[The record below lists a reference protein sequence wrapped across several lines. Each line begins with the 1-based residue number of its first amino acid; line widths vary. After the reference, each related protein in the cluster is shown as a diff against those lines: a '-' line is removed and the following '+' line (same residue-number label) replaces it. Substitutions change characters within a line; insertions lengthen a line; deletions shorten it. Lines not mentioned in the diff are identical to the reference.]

1 MLPRVRES
9 QDGRRD
15 AARSG
20 SRRMGV
26 TASSHAPSAVSE
38 VLRLTGPA
46 VLTTLLQTMAFLA
59 DRIMLA
65 RHSEVA
71 LGSMQISGTI
81 MWSVFSV
88 FFGSMVGTVALIA
101 RRVGAG
107 ELERA
112 RVVARAALRLAAI
125 IGLVVGIV
133 GSLTAGS
140 IAHAMAPNEPAIA
153 SCATDYMRVGFLSF
167 PAMFVATAGSLI
179 LNGSGDT
186 KSTFW
191 IGTLANLIN
200 IGANYLLIYG
210 ATIGPIEIPQL
221 GAAGAA
227 LATALNYVVQC
238 GLILWVLQRE
248 RCPVRVERL
257 FGRSPSDPC
266 GERERVARRELLRLS
281 SPAVAERVVIHVGYV
296 VFAGMVTMLG
306 ATAMAAHQALLTL
319 ESICFLGAEGFG
331 IAAATVVGQFLG
343 RRDADGSTR
352 GGGFA
357 AIACALALTGCGLA
371 IWASASLSLP
381 VFVAPGESG
390 EELIMAAMITMPF
403 LVLAQPMMGLAVVL
417 GHGLRGAGDIRSPL
431 LAAVIGGLL
440 VRVSGAW
447 LLAIVLGLG
456 LRGIWIATAIDWT
469 VRTVILGMVFVR
481 GRWRSLE
488 L

>member
-1 MLPRVRES
+1 MSRACSRPVHERQTAGLPS
-9 QDGRRD
+9 
-15 AARSG
+15 
-20 SRRMGV
+20 
-26 TASSHAPSAVSE
+26 APSAVAE
-38 VLRLTGPA
+38 ILRLTGPA
-46 VLTTLLQTMAFLA
+46 VLTSLLQTMAFLA

-65 RHSEVA
+65 RHSEAA

-88 FFGSMVGTVALIA
+88 FFGSMVGTVALVA

-112 RVVARAALRLAAI
+112 RLVARTALRLAGV
-125 IGLVVGIV
+125 IGLAVGLA
-133 GSLTAGS
+133 GSLAAS
-140 IAHAMAPNEPAIA
+140 FIAQTMAADEPEIA
-153 SCATDYMRVGFLSF
+153 SCATSYMRVGFLFF
-167 PAMFVATAGSLI
+167 PAAFVATAGSLI

-191 IGTLANLIN
+191 IGTLANLVN

-210 ATIGPIEIPQL
+210 AMIETPLGTLAIPEL
-221 GAAGAA
+221 GATGAA
-227 LATALNYVVQC
+227 LATALDYVVQC
-238 GLILWVLQRE
+238 GLILWVLQRAG
-248 RCPVRVERL
+248 CPVRVERL
-257 FGRSPSDPC
+257 FGRSSSDST

-296 VFAGMVTMLG
+296 VFAGLVTTLG
-306 ATAMAAHQALLTL
+306 ATAMAANQALLTL

-343 RRDADGSTR
+343 RRDAEGSTR

-357 AIACALALTGCGLA
+357 AIACALALTSCGLA

-390 EELIMAAMITMPF
+390 DELIRAAMITMPL
-403 LVLAQPMMGLAVVL
+403 LVLAQPIMGLAVVL

-456 LRGIWIATAIDWT
+456 LPGIWIATAIDWT
-469 VRTVILGMVFVR
+469 VRTVILGVVFVR

-488 L
+488 I

>member
-1 MLPRVRES
+1 MLRPVRES
-9 QDGRRD
+9 PVAD
-15 AARSG
+15 S
-20 SRRMGV
+20 
-26 TASSHAPSAVSE
+26 ASAPSAVAE

-46 VLTTLLQTMAFLA
+46 VLTSLLQTMAFLA

-71 LGSMQISGTI
+71 LGSMQISGAI

-88 FFGSMVGTVALIA
+88 FFGSMVGTVALVA

-112 RVVARAALRLAAI
+112 RVVARTALRLAGV
-125 IGLVVGIV
+125 IGLAVGLA
-133 GSLTAGS
+133 GSLAAGV
-140 IAHAMAPNEPAIA
+140 IAQAMAPNEPEIA
-153 SCATDYMRVGFLSF
+153 STAADYMRIGFLFF
-167 PAMFVATAGSLI
+167 PAAFVATAGSLI

-210 ATIGPIEIPQL
+210 AMIETPLATIEIPEL
-221 GAAGAA
+221 GATGAA

-238 GLILWVLQRE
+238 GLISWVLQRDG
-248 RCPVRVERL
+248 CPVRVERL
-257 FGRSPSDPC
+257 FSRDPSDPA
-266 GERERVARRELLRLS
+266 GARERIARRELLRLS

-296 VFAGMVTMLG
+296 VFAGLVTTLG
-306 ATAMAAHQALLTL
+306 ATAMAANQALLTL

-331 IAAATVVGQFLG
+331 IAAATVVGQCLG
-343 RRDADGSTR
+343 RRDARGSTR

-357 AIACALALTGCGLA
+357 AIACALALSGCGLA

-390 EELIMAAMITMPF
+390 DELIAAAMITMPF

-447 LLAIVLGLG
+447 LLAIVLGMG
-456 LRGIWIATAIDWT
+456 LPGIWIATAIDWT
-469 VRTVILGMVFVR
+469 VRTAILGAVFLR

>member
-1 MLPRVRES
+1 MLPRVPAS
-9 QDGRRD
+9 QDAGR
-15 AARSG
+15 G
-20 SRRMGV
+20 P
-26 TASSHAPSAVSE
+26 ASAPSAVTE

-46 VLTTLLQTMAFLA
+46 VLTSLLQTMAFLA

-71 LGSMQISGTI
+71 LGSMQISGSI

-88 FFGSMVGTVALIA
+88 FFGAMVGTVALIA
-101 RRVGAG
+101 RRVGEG

-112 RVVARAALRLAAI
+112 RVVARSALRLAAV
-125 IGLVVGIV
+125 IGLGVGIA
-133 GSLTAGS
+133 GSLCAGM
-140 IAHAMAPNEPAIA
+140 IARAMAPDEPAIA

-167 PAMFVATAGSLI
+167 PFAFVGTAGALI

-210 ATIGPIEIPQL
+210 TTIGPLVIPEL
-221 GAAGAA
+221 GATGAA
-227 LATALNYVVQC
+227 IATALNYAVHCV
-238 GLILWVLQRE
+238 LILWVLQRD

-257 FGRSPSDPC
+257 LGPSPSDPA
-266 GERERVARRELLRLS
+266 GQREQIARRELLRLS
-281 SPAVAERVVIHVGYV
+281 TPAIAERVVIHVGYV
-296 VFAGMVTMLG
+296 AFAGLVTSLG
-306 ATAMAAHQALLTL
+306 ATAMAANQALLTL

-343 RRDADGSTR
+343 RRDPEGSTR
-352 GGGFA
+352 GGAFA
-357 AIACALALTGCGLA
+357 AIACAVALTGCGLL
-371 IWASASLSLP
+371 IWATATWTLP

-390 EELIMAAMITMPF
+390 EQLLGAAMYAMPF
-403 LVLAQPMMGLAVVL
+403 LVLAQPTMALAVVL

-431 LAAVIGGLL
+431 IAAVVGGFL
-440 VRVSGAW
+440 VRLSGAW
-447 LLAIVLGLG
+447 LLAIELELGLP
-456 LRGIWIATAIDWT
+456 GIWIATAIDWT
-469 VRTVILGMVFVR
+469 VRTAILGYVFLH
-481 GRWRSLE
+481 GRWRKLE

>member
-1 MLPRVRES
+1 MLPRVS
-9 QDGRRD
+9 QSKD
-15 AARSG
+15 AG
-20 SRRMGV
+20 LPG
-26 TASSHAPSAVSE
+26 APSAVGE

-46 VLTTLLQTMAFLA
+46 VLTSLLQTMAFLA

-71 LGSMQISGTI
+71 LGSMQISGAV

-88 FFGSMVGTVALIA
+88 FFGAMVGTVALIA

-107 ELERA
+107 QLERA
-112 RVVARAALRLAAI
+112 RVIARTALRLAGA
-125 IGLVVGIV
+125 IGLVVGLA
-133 GSLTAGS
+133 GSLAAGF
-140 IAHAMAPNEPAIA
+140 IAQSMAPNEPAIA
-153 SCATDYMRVGFLSF
+153 STATDYMRIGFLFF
-167 PAMFVATAGSLI
+167 PAAFVATAGSLI

-210 ATIGPIEIPQL
+210 TTIGPLEIPEL

-227 LATALNYVVQC
+227 IATALNYVVQC
-238 GLILWVLQRE
+238 ALILWVLQRE

-257 FGRSPSDPC
+257 FGRSPSDPD
-266 GERERVARRELLRLS
+266 GELERVARRELLRLS
-281 SPAVAERVVIHVGYV
+281 SPAVAERVVIHFGYI
-296 VFAGMVTMLG
+296 VFAGLVTTLG
-306 ATAMAAHQALLTL
+306 ATAMAANQALLTL

-343 RRDADGSTR
+343 RRDAQGSTR

-390 EELIMAAMITMPF
+390 EAFIAAAMITMPF
-403 LVLAQPMMGLAVVL
+403 LVLAQPMMGFAVVL

-447 LLAIVLGLG
+447 LLAIVLGMG
-456 LRGIWIATAIDWT
+456 LPGIWIATAMDWT
-469 VRTVILGMVFVR
+469 VRTAILGVVFLR
-481 GRWRSLE
+481 GRWRTLE